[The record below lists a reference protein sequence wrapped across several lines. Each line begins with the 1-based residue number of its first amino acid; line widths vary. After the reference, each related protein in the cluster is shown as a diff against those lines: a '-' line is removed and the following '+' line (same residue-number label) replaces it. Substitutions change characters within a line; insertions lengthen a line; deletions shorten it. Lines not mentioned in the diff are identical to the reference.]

1 MPKEDIT
8 LSSTILYSRKI
19 PIRIILLYFF
29 LLTGGLWHILG
40 YFHSLM
46 NSLASPLL
54 IGLGIWILTESVIEI
69 EKYNFRHSERTGVK
83 KFLLWS
89 LAVVFGS
96 IIIEGIGVSTG
107 LIFGYYSYGQ
117 NLPPYL
123 SGVPLAIGF
132 AWTGMILSSAAAAQR
147 LFPKIY
153 QSSFWAIILLT
164 AFFMTIFDLFMEP
177 AVIKLGYWQ
186 WLNGTIPFQN
196 YLAWFVMSALF
207 VAAGSKT
214 KIFQIKLP
222 SFAFHAYLAQLIYFI
237 MIYFKS

>member
-1 MPKEDIT
+1 MLKSET
-8 LSSTILYSRKI
+8 TYFSTSRKI
-19 PIRIILLYFF
+19 RFPIRIVLLYFF
-29 LLTGGLWHILG
+29 LLAGGLWHILG
-40 YFHSLM
+40 YFQSLM

-54 IGLGIWILTESVIEI
+54 IGLGIWIITESVIEL
-69 EKYNFRHSERTGVK
+69 EKNNFRQNERNGVK

-89 LAVVFGS
+89 LAVIFGS
-96 IIIEGIGVSTG
+96 IIIEGIGVNTG
-107 LIFGYYSYGQ
+107 LIFGQYAYGQ

-132 AWTGMILSSAAAAQR
+132 AWIGMILSSAAMAQR

-153 QSSFWAIILLT
+153 RSKFWATILLT
-164 AFFMTIFDLFMEP
+164 ALFMTIFDLFMEP

-196 YLAWFVMSALF
+196 YLAWFVISALF

-222 SFAFHAYLAQLIYFI
+222 SFALHAYLAQLIYFI